1 MVSRTKQ
8 PKRKIKIKKIL
19 IFLVFIIIL
28 IYLIISFLLIRIKNI
43 YVSGNIMLSEQ
54 EVIDISKISDYPNT
68 FLNLSPI
75 IEARLEKNVKI
86 KSAKVYKKWLNQVYI
101 EIEENYSLFY
111 NDSSK
116 KTILLDGKEI
126 DEKTNSSIL
135 INFVPDTL
143 YEKFITKM
151 SEIDKN
157 ILLKISEIKYDKNE
171 VDETRFLFTMTDGN
185 YVYLSLNTFEK
196 LNNYIDIIKNFSDVN
211 GILYL
216 DSGEYFEIFEN

>member
-101 EIEENYSLFY
+101 EIEENYPLFY